1 MARLLVNQSR
11 EEENG
16 MSQQNVERV
25 IGRMVTDQGFRRRF
39 EKRPF
44 EALFE
49 IVASGVELTTVELQA
64 LAGVDAALVARFADA
79 LDPRIQKIELPGR
92 RS

>member
-1 MARLLVNQSR
+1 
-11 EEENG
+11 

-25 IGRMVTDQGFRRRF
+25 IGRIVTDHGLRRRF
-39 EKRPF
+39 EERPF

-64 LAGVDAALVARFADA
+64 LAGLDPTVVARFADA
-79 LDPRIQKIELPGR
+79 LDPRIQKVEPSR
-92 RS
+92 RTN

>member
-1 MARLLVNQSR
+1 
-11 EEENG
+11 

-39 EKRPF
+39 EERPF

-49 IVASGVELTTVELQA
+49 IVAGGVELSTVELQA
-64 LAGVDAALVARFADA
+64 LAGMDSTLVARFAEA
-79 LDPRIQKIELPGR
+79 LDPRIQKIELPR
-92 RS
+92 RSR

>member
-1 MARLLVNQSR
+1 
-11 EEENG
+11 

-25 IGRMVTDQGFRRRF
+25 IGRILTDHGFRRRF
-39 EKRPF
+39 EEKPF

-49 IVASGVELTTVELQA
+49 IIASGVELTGVELQA
-64 LAGVDAALVARFADA
+64 LATIDPALVARFADG
-79 LDPRIQKIELPGR
+79 LDPRIQKIELPRR

>member
-1 MARLLVNQSR
+1 
-11 EEENG
+11 

-39 EKRPF
+39 QRKRF

-49 IVASGVELTTVELQA
+49 IVASGLELTTVELQA
-64 LAGVDAALVARFADA
+64 LAAMDSALVARFADA
-79 LDPRIQKIELPGR
+79 LDPRIQKIELPRR

>member
-1 MARLLVNQSR
+1 
-11 EEENG
+11 

-25 IGRMVTDQGFRRRF
+25 IGRIVTDHGFRRRF
-39 EKRPF
+39 EERPF

-64 LAGVDAALVARFADA
+64 LAGLDPTVVARFADA
-79 LDPRIQKIELPGR
+79 LDPRIQKVEPSR
-92 RS
+92 RTN